1 MFKHVPSPLQ
11 TPPSSLKKKT
21 APTYYEDIYGTENP
35 DEDQHPDQ
43 CESESD
49 SDDDMAKREPTNR
62 RTDRIFEPFMRISKQ
77 HVSDNETEH
86 SGETS
91 SDETAS
97 ASEEGALAE
106 GDIFS
111 NQNLPYNNN
120 NTNTSK
126 QISTSRPN
134 LFETRRT
141 STKATPKNITPTKN
155 FGMFGVAPLTPET
168 SSYMNSVNTSDA
180 ITFRGFGERETI
192 TQTSTA
198 TSIDQD
204 SSNALNAVT
213 DDMNDTFATLEP
225 ADDLLGGLEDTL
237 MQSAQEDQPSQNLFD
252 FGLDQIARP
261 QQNGGDKREQTATG
275 DQPTS
280 DIDLDQSVIAQQN
293 GDGTVNEQQA
303 TETQLQAPVASME
316 TTDISRAQSAD
327 PNPAVAR
334 DSPMPG
340 TFPEETETA
349 AEEPAMEDEGYQADV
364 DNTVDQIDAPQ
375 PKRRG
380 RPPKSAT
387 PCKQAAPTTTTDD
400 TPRSTRSATTKQIE
414 AEKAEKIAN
423 RLHKRGSLAAPPRAS
438 PRNKETA
445 RAATLRKKGKQTA
458 PVANGIN
465 KKIVAKGSRKSSRL
479 EGVRNWKGEKLDEGK
494 AYVQVQEAV
503 EGREEY
509 EKHY

>member
-11 TPPSSLKKKT
+11 TPPSSLRKKT
-21 APTYYEDIYGTENP
+21 APTYYEDIYGMENS

-62 RTDRIFEPFMRISKQ
+62 RTDRIFEPFMRTSKQ

-91 SDETAS
+91 SDETAL

-168 SSYMNSVNTSDA
+168 SNMDRITTSDA
-180 ITFRGFGERETI
+180 IAFSGFGERDI
-192 TQTSTA
+192 ISQAST
-198 TSIDQD
+198 TSINQHPN
-204 SSNALNAVT
+204 NAMAT
-213 DDMNDTFATLEP
+213 DDVNDTFATLEP

-237 MQSAQEDQPSQNLFD
+237 MHSAQEDQVSQNLFD
-252 FGLDQIARP
+252 FGL
-261 QQNGGDKREQTATG
+261 EQAAA
-275 DQPTS
+275 
-280 DIDLDQSVIAQQN
+280 LQQN
-293 GDGTVNEQQA
+293 GDREQAATGVQPTFDFGLDQPIIAQQDGDNTVITQVA
-303 TETQLQAPVASME
+303 TELDSTAPVAQMD
-316 TTDISRAQSAD
+316 TTDPSRAQS
-327 PNPAVAR
+327 AR

-340 TFPEETETA
+340 SFPEE
-349 AEEPAMEDEGYQADV
+349 AEAVAEQNDMEEDGGYQADV
-364 DNTVDQIDAPQ
+364 DNTIDQIEAPQ

-387 PCKQAAPTTTTDD
+387 PSKESAPATTTDD
-400 TPRSTRSATTKQIE
+400 TPRSTRSTTTKQIE

-423 RLHKRGSLAAPPRAS
+423 RLRKRQSLPAPTRAS

-445 RAATLRKKGKQTA
+445 RSATLRKKGKQAA
-458 PVANGIN
+458 PITNGVN
-465 KKIVAKGSRKSSRL
+465 KKTVAKGSRKSGRL
-479 EGVRNWKGEKLDEGK
+479 EGVRNWKGEKLDVGGK
-494 AYVQVQEAV
+494 GYVKVQEEV
-503 EGREEY
+503 EDRAEY